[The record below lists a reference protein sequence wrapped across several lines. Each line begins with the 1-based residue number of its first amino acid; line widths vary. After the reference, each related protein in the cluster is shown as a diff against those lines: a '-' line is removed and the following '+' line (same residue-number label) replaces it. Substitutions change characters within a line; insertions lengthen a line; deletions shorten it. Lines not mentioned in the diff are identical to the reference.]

1 MNKQL
6 RFLTSAIALFSLLS
20 FVCMSWTKQANSV
33 VSQLTPASHAQK
45 HHFSGP
51 VGNVSYLAEVKSR
64 MIPVGAGIAVIAA
77 ELSSSL
83 HQTAFIDSHQ
93 ATAAVSAASCPLWL
107 INRSLL
113 I

>member
-6 RFLTSAIALFSLLS
+6 RFLTSVIALFSLLS
-20 FVCMSWTKQANSV
+20 FVCIAWTNQADSV
-33 VSQLTPASHAQK
+33 VSELTPASHAHK
-45 HHFSGP
+45 HHLSGP

-64 MIPVGAGIAVIAA
+64 MTPVGAGIAVIAA
-77 ELSSSL
+77 ELSQSL
-83 HQTAFIDSHQ
+83 HQTAFINSHHK
-93 ATAAVSAASCPLWL
+93 TAADSASSCPLWL